1 MLNRRAFLASAAATA
16 LPASG
21 WAAAGNPAFLAAGR
35 AADGSFVVCG
45 LTSGGTIAFRIPL
58 PARGHAASAHPVR
71 PEAVAFARRP
81 GRFAFVIDCA
91 EGAVTRHLT
100 PPDGHHFYGHGAFL
114 EGGRILV
121 TTENA
126 YESGEGRLGV
136 WDVKE
141 GYRRIDEIA
150 SGGIGPHEVV
160 RLQGTETLAV
170 ANGGIRTHPNRGR
183 DKLNL
188 DTMRPNLSYL
198 VDGVVVDRLELS
210 DSQLSIRHLAVRV
223 EGTVAIGLQAEH
235 AVPRP
240 TPIIALHRM
249 SENPALLGSEIS
261 IDVEGYVGSIAW
273 SGNGQQVVATC
284 PRGGRALVWNGTAF
298 APFHRT
304 EICGVA
310 PLDNGFAYTDG
321 LGGFFC
327 GETVARLP
335 IQWDNH
341 LVKVSPA

>member
-1 MLNRRAFLASAAATA
+1 M
-16 LPASG
+16 PG
-21 WAAAGNPAFLAAGR
+21 WADVGNPSFLAAGR
-35 AADGSFVVCG
+35 VADGSFVICG
-45 LTSGGTIAFRIPL
+45 LTTAGKIAFRVPL
-58 PARGHAASAHPVR
+58 PDRGHAAAAHPVR

-91 EGAVTRHLT
+91 EGAITRRLM
-100 PPDGHHFYGHGAFL
+100 PPEGHHFYGHGAFL
-114 EGGRILV
+114 DGGRILV

-126 YESGEGRLGV
+126 YESGEGRLGL
-136 WDVKE
+136 WDAAD

-150 SGGIGPHEVV
+150 SNGIGPHEVV
-160 RLQGTETLAV
+160 RLPGTETLAV

-210 DSQLSIRHLAVRV
+210 DSQLSIRHLAARAD
-223 EGTVAIGLQAEH
+223 GTVAVGLQAEH
-235 AVPRP
+235 AVRRP
-240 TPIIALHRM
+240 APIVAIHRM
-249 SENPALLGSEIS
+249 FDPPSQLGSDFS
-261 IDVEGYVGSIAW
+261 LDVAGYVGSIAW
-273 SGNGQQVVATC
+273 SGDGQQVAATC
-284 PRGGRALVWNGTAF
+284 PRGGRALVWHGTAF

-310 PLDNGFAYTDG
+310 SFRDGVAYTDG

-327 GETVARLP
+327 GDIVVRLP

-341 LVKVSPA
+341 LVKIPSA